1 MSEKIIKETKSLQ
14 KSVVNLTIQLTDFCN
29 FSCKYCV
36 TGKKFSGQYINKND
50 FEQIETLIKK
60 LKNIYKMVNITISG
74 GEPTLCK
81 DFFLLL
87 KIITNLDVN
96 IIINTN
102 GFIFSKESIKVNELS
117 KLQFVNNID
126 FNVTF
131 HFKEYEKSFNTF
143 IESIKVLDM
152 YNINYG
158 INFLLPDDEKYEDFI
173 DVRDKILSSLLVNRH
188 TYNLIK
194 LTNGNI
200 SESYDNRYLDLFNEK
215 FKQEIKNK
223 NIEIIYDD
231 LEKEKLNTS
240 EILYKGLN
248 KFGGYKCNYFSKQ
261 FLNIYINTDLSIYF
275 GSCFTL
281 NRLKY
286 SFAELYILLDKS
298 AEKSIVCGDY
308 SCLCD
313 LDYNSNKKRISNNTF
328 RNSISQIINK
338 LVDKYTEILDLSISN
353 NSIQIILLSKNI
365 YYFVTIEKIIDK
377 NTKYPYTDGELG
389 YHYFTKNLYN
399 EFININQSNKDFINI
414 FMKRLFIFN
423 SIFKKLLNN
432 LNEKN
437 T

>member
-36 TGKKFSGQYINKND
+36 TWKKFSWQYINKND

-60 LKNIYKMVNITISG
+60 LKNIYKMVNITISW

-102 GFIFSKESIKVNELS
+102 WFIFSKESIKVNELS

-152 YNINYG
+152 YNINYW

-240 EILYKGLN
+240 EILYKWLN
-248 KFGGYKCNYFSKQ
+248 KFWWYKCNYFSKQ

-275 GSCFTL
+275 WSCFTL

-298 AEKSIVCGDY
+298 AEKSIVCWDY

-377 NTKYPYTDGELG
+377 NTKYPYTDWELW